1 MTNQVLNFII
11 NFGINNLKQKE
22 KKQMFNS
29 LFVTIYCFLFLENQ
43 IFQNMHGNNN
53 NIFAKDIKIIMIVLV
68 KLMIIMMMLKKVMV
82 VKELD
87 KKCWLWYLTQLK
99 SCFFKKYIFLI

>member
-1 MTNQVLNFII
+1 MTNHVLNFII

-22 KKQMFNS
+22 KEINS

-53 NIFAKDIKIIMIVLV
+53 NNNIFARDIKIIMIVFV
-68 KLMIIMMMLKKVMV
+68 KLMIIMKMLKKVMV

-87 KKCWLWYLTQLK
+87 KNVGCG
-99 SCFFKKYIFLI
+99 I

>member
-1 MTNQVLNFII
+1 MTNHVLNFII

-22 KKQMFNS
+22 KKINS
-29 LFVTIYCFLFLENQ
+29 LVTIYCFLFLENQ

-53 NIFAKDIKIIMIVLV
+53 NNNIFARDIKIIMIVFV
-68 KLMIIMMMLKKVMV
+68 KLMIIMKMLKKVMV

-87 KKCWLWYLTQLK
+87 KNVGCG
-99 SCFFKKYIFLI
+99 I